1 MINIQITEA
10 DQEKPSTLRALALFL
25 NTLAHERDGGKAP
38 KAEQAGPGPVALAVL
53 AQLADQGNALT
64 TAPDAAGA
72 SDDSEKEPDANA
84 SDDSNTSDGLD
95 KNGLPWDGRIHSSS
109 KNKNSDGSWRYL
121 RGVDK
126 DLIGIVEA
134 ELRQLTSND
143 VPPPPPPPVV
153 EPKAD
158 DAPPPPPPP
167 VAEDV
172 PPPPPVPKGSVTV
185 QDVFKR
191 VTHLQKSGDEN
202 RMPQELLNECLGTV
216 GLKSMVE
223 LMSKA
228 KVESELPAQLLEAIN
243 LVAGED

>member
-25 NTLAHERDGGKAP
+25 NTLAYERDGGKPVVRVTATSP
-38 KAEQAGPGPVALAVL
+38 TPVA
-53 AQLADQGNALT
+53 DEGNALT
-64 TAPDAAGA
+64 TGPDAVGA
-72 SDDSEKEPDANA
+72 SADSPSTDTADAPAEETTA
-84 SDDSNTSDGLD
+84 SGEGLD

-109 KNKNSDGSWRYL
+109 KNKNADGSWRYL

-126 DLIGIVEA
+126 DLVGIVEA

-143 VPPPPPPPVV
+143 APPPPPPVV
-153 EPKAD
+153 EQPKAD

-167 VAEDV
+167 VADDA
-172 PPPPPVPKGSVTV
+172 PPPPPAVAGAVTV

-202 RMPQELLNECLGTV
+202 RMPQELLNECLSTV

-228 KVESELPAQLLEAIN
+228 KTEPELPAQLLEAIN